1 MVSDVLTMQRPLD
14 VTRHCKAM
22 GVRQFA
28 ACNRIRIICK
38 ITYPGT
44 RNLVSVSDNQ
54 CGLALTVSLVSCRG
68 EG

>member
-1 MVSDVLTMQRPLD
+1 
-14 VTRHCKAM
+14 M

-54 CGLALTVSLVSCRG
+54 CDLALTVPLVSCRG

>member
-1 MVSDVLTMQRPLD
+1 MVSDVLTMQRPLA

-28 ACNRIRIICK
+28 ACNHIRISCK
-38 ITYPGT
+38 IIYPGT

-54 CGLALTVSLVSCRG
+54 RGLALTVSLVSCRG

>member
-1 MVSDVLTMQRPLD
+1 
-14 VTRHCKAM
+14 M

-38 ITYPGT
+38 ITYLGT

-54 CGLALTVSLVSCRG
+54 RGLALTVSLVSCRG